1 MATRAAGS
9 QYFPRS
15 FLPGC
20 SFLKAMGHILHTR
33 ASTGASERQRGQA
46 ADLHPAPQLNPFRGI
61 PHRNGPLKTPFSPRL
76 LLSRDLER
84 LNFLTFSGHS
94 VDSRL
99 NAFRRQIRRLF
110 ISRFG
115 RCKGIPVIVLRISAK
130 GSLTVTNSSASP
142 QLHAAGRR
150 QDLDGGCQQAIRCE
164 RKRVRMAIARS
175 GSWISSLK
183 LPGSRSGEN
192 DSAIFTR
199 CKQTKARQRIESEVW
214 L

>member
-1 MATRAAGS
+1 
-9 QYFPRS
+9 
-15 FLPGC
+15 
-20 SFLKAMGHILHTR
+20 MGHILHTR

-130 GSLTVTNSSASP
+130 GSLTVTNSSALP
-142 QLHAAGRR
+142 QLHAAGRLR
-150 QDLDGGCQQAIRCE
+150 DLDDDCRQAIRCE
-164 RKRVRMAIARS
+164 TRVHMAIAQS
-175 GSWISSLK
+175 GSWISSFN

-192 DSAIFTR
+192 DGTIFTR
-199 CKQTKARQRIESEVW
+199 CKQIKARQRIESEVW